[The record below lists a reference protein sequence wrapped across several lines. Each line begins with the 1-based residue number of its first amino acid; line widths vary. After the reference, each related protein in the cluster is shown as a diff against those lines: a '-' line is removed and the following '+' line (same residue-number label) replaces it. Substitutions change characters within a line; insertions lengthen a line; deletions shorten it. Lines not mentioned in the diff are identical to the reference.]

1 MITFTLISKINVDAE
16 FSQNNII
23 FIYDV
28 DDDDDGGDGD
38 DSDDGDD
45 GADGNVAHGDPDLA

>member
-23 FIYDV
+23 FIYDG

>member
-16 FSQNNII
+16 FSQNNLI
-23 FIYDV
+23 FIYDS